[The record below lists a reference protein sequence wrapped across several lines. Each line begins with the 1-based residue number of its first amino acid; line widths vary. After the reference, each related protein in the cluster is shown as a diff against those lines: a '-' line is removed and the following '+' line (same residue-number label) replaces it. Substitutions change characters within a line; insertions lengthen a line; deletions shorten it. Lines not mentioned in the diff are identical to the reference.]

1 MMVRLL
7 SNPQLVVRIGVR
19 SGKKVRVGAS
29 LLPEQILKAEA
40 HNSTNRPFNCR
51 SDPDIGFVRSRGRVL
66 RRLPDGSM
74 PDRQGT
80 QLAPPIL
87 QRLT

>member
-1 MMVRLL
+1 MTVRLL
-7 SNPQLVVRIGVR
+7 SNPQLVVRIGIR
-19 SGKKVRVGAS
+19 SGKKVRACAS
-29 LLPEQILKAEA
+29 LLPEQILKAEV
-40 HNSTNRPFNCR
+40 HSSRNRRFHCR
-51 SDPDIGFVRSRGRVL
+51 SNQDIEFVRSRGRVL
-66 RRLPDGSM
+66 RRFPDGSM

>member
-1 MMVRLL
+1 MKVRLL
-7 SNPQLVVRIGVR
+7 SNPQHEVRIGVR
-19 SGKKVRVGAS
+19 SGKKVRVSAS
-29 LLPEQILKAEA
+29 LLPEQILKAEV
-40 HNSTNRPFNCR
+40 HNSTNRYLDDR
-51 SDPDIGFVRSRGRVL
+51 SNQDIEFVRSRGRVL
-66 RRLPDGSM
+66 RRFPDGSM